1 MRKYF
6 NKETIFYL
14 ILFIIQSLMVVLC
27 FTIPVEDKFTKYF
40 IIAVDCY
47 NFCMLLISLKNSK

>member
-6 NKETIFYL
+6 NNETIFQL

-27 FTIPVEDKFTKYF
+27 FTLPEVEKFTKYF
-40 IIAVDCY
+40 VIAVDC
-47 NFCMLLISLKNSK
+47 FIFWLLLISLKNSK

>member
-14 ILFIIQSLMVVLC
+14 ILFIIQSLTVAAC
-27 FTIPVEDKFTKYF
+27 FILPEVDKFTKSF
-40 IIAVDCY
+40 AIAVDC
-47 NFCMLLISLKNSK
+47 FIFWLLLISLKNSK

>member
-14 ILFIIQSLMVVLC
+14 ILFIIQSLLVVLC
-27 FTIPVEDKFTKYF
+27 FTIPVDDKFIKYF
-40 IIAVDCY
+40 IIVVDCY
-47 NFCMLLISLKNSK
+47 YFLRLLISLKNYK